1 MAVYDAIQTVAE
13 GDNNCFLVWVSL
25 YQQMGICIELIT
37 VCDSME
43 VIVKEGLPSQDDLML
58 IALSGEKLCEV
69 SILVMFAKK
78 SWQ

>member
-1 MAVYDAIQTVAE
+1 
-13 GDNNCFLVWVSL
+13 
-25 YQQMGICIELIT
+25 MGICIELIT

-58 IALSGEKLCEV
+58 MALSGENLCEV
-69 SILVMFAKK
+69 NVLVMFAKK